1 MEDSI
6 LSVGIDIGTSTTQV
20 IFSRLQVENTSGYF
34 TVPRAEIVSKKV
46 VYASEV
52 HPTPLLSSILL
63 DGEKVRDLVA
73 NEFAKAGFS
82 PQETTVGAV
91 IITGE
96 SARKENA
103 KLVLEKLSEFAGD
116 FVVSTAGPDLEAVIA
131 GKGCGAQQFS
141 EEYGTTV
148 VNLDI
153 GGGTT
158 NIALFRDGQVVAKG
172 CLDIGGRLVRLDSD
186 GRILA
191 VSPAAATVAD
201 SIGITICVGE
211 KLSTT
216 ELSRIADKMAQLL
229 EQQLGLCPPESL
241 LHEMKT
247 PGSSDFCNRIPI
259 KYISFSGGVANFIYR
274 SEQNLYRYGDFG
286 VFLGNAVRSSRLLSN
301 FRHYEPKETIRAT
314 VIGAGSY
321 TSTLSGSTIH
331 FSADIFPLKNVPV
344 LRLSHEEELQCMH
357 GNSQFLKEKIA
368 WFLNQSDE
376 QRLVLGLSG
385 RKNIT
390 YKEVQNLARTI
401 AEASAALT
409 EKAPLM
415 VVIEQDMAKVL
426 GQCISNLTGTT
437 RPIVCVDNIEVEQG
451 DYMDFGHPLLGDTT
465 IPVVVKTLIFA

>member
-52 HPTPLLSSILL
+52 HPTPLLNSILL

-211 KLSTT
+211 RLSTT

-247 PGSSDFCNRIPI
+247 PGSSDFCNKIPI

-274 SEQNLYRYGDFG
+274 SEQR
-286 VFLGNAVRSSRLLSN
+286 
-301 FRHYEPKETIRAT
+301 
-314 VIGAGSY
+314 
-321 TSTLSGSTIH
+321 
-331 FSADIFPLKNVPV
+331 
-344 LRLSHEEELQCMH
+344 
-357 GNSQFLKEKIA
+357 
-368 WFLNQSDE
+368 
-376 QRLVLGLSG
+376 
-385 RKNIT
+385 
-390 YKEVQNLARTI
+390 
-401 AEASAALT
+401 
-409 EKAPLM
+409 
-415 VVIEQDMAKVL
+415 
-426 GQCISNLTGTT
+426 
-437 RPIVCVDNIEVEQG
+437 CV
-451 DYMDFGHPLLGDTT
+451 
-465 IPVVVKTLIFA
+465 